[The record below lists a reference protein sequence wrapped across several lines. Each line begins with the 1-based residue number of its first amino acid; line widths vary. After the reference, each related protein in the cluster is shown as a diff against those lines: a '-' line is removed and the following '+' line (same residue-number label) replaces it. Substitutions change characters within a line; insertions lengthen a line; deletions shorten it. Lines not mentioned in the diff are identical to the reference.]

1 MRFTSK
7 IVILFLFE
15 FLHQGALNPDAEE
28 AVTQRFHNAKT
39 RLRNELQDQLQSR
52 IESLDEQIESLEY
65 IREKAE
71 LCNVEAKVQKI
82 LVTRTFM
89 GHLIILKI
97 QLKVDFFM
105 LVRFII
111 DVDAC

>member
-1 MRFTSK
+1 MKKCFKYLSTIYSS
-7 IVILFLFE
+7 FS
-15 FLHQGALNPDAEE
+15 QGALNPEAEE

-71 LCNVEAKVQKI
+71 LCNIEAKVGP
-82 LVTRTFM
+82 LT
-89 GHLIILKI
+89 
-97 QLKVDFFM
+97 
-105 LVRFII
+105 
-111 DVDAC
+111 

>member
-1 MRFTSK
+1 M
-7 IVILFLFE
+7 
-15 FLHQGALNPDAEE
+15 NPDAEE

-71 LCNVEAKVQKI
+71 LCNVEAKVFNT
-82 LVTRTFM
+82 LVTVTDRHPNKYADRFKY
-89 GHLIILKI
+89 L
-97 QLKVDFFM
+97 FFG
-105 LVRFII
+105 
-111 DVDAC
+111 